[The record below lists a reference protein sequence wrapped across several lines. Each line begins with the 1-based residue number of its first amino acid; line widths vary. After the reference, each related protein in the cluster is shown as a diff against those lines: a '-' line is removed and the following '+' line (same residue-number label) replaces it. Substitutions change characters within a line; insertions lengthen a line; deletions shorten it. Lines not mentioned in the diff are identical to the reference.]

1 MLERAIAID
10 PGPAVAYASLEI
22 ITLTDS
28 INRWNG
34 ATTPRQSRTSRGTG
48 YKAADMDDT
57 EPLGH
62 HAFSFTLD
70 GAKDAAERAT

>member
-22 ITLTDS
+22 IALTDS

-34 ATTPRQSRTSRGTG
+34 ATTPDNLARAGELATRQPIWTIPSR
-48 YKAADMDDT
+48 
-57 EPLGH
+57 
-62 HAFSFTLD
+62 
-70 GAKDAAERAT
+70 